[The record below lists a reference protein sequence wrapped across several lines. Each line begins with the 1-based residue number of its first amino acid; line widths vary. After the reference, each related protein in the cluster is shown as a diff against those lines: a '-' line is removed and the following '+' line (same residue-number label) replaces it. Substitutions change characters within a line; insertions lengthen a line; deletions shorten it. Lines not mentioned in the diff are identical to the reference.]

1 MTPAAK
7 QRTEILQLLGLPFQ
21 IFATKGN
28 TIKIIICCKFFF
40 FFIGQLH
47 ESYNS
52 YVLACV
58 QTELNCWLSQ
68 SVKQRQNPSSV
79 SLPVYQDLN
88 MCLASPQ
95 TSFGVRTSR
104 IHFSGRNK
112 CVTNEPQRTSAG
124 RLICAMIGL
133 FKKLLLICNQVA
145 GKFYMHFWQFVES
158 VSGPGQG
165 SWHWFADV
173 TNWG

>member
-1 MTPAAK
+1 MSVHLPLYLMHFLELHPLQMTPAAK

-28 TIKIIICCKFFF
+28 TIKIIIICCKFFF

-47 ESYNS
+47 VSYNS
-52 YVLACV
+52 YMLACV

-88 MCLASPQ
+88 MFHDWTVQKTITDMQSGCREILHVFLAICWVCQGP
-95 TSFGVRTSR
+95 RTR
-104 IHFSGRNK
+104 FL
-112 CVTNEPQRTSAG
+112 A
-124 RLICAMIGL
+124 
-133 FKKLLLICNQVA
+133 LLHRC
-145 GKFYMHFWQFVES
+145 Y
-158 VSGPGQG
+158 
-165 SWHWFADV
+165 
-173 TNWG
+173 